1 MCSIPGPQGTE
12 THFDQLGECTAQSA
26 ACSSTAPPP
35 RLLPA
40 HPREVGMASRM
51 PTCIPGSGAPAPDRL
66 TSTPL
71 FAEDVFLLRS
81 RDPQNPLVFGLF
93 TVSR

>member
-1 MCSIPGPQGTE
+1 
-12 THFDQLGECTAQSA
+12 
-26 ACSSTAPPP
+26 
-35 RLLPA
+35 
-40 HPREVGMASRM
+40 MASRM
-51 PTCIPGSGAPAPDRL
+51 PTCSPWTCAPAPQCL

-71 FAEDVFLLRS
+71 FAEDVFLLRT

>member
-1 MCSIPGPQGTE
+1 
-12 THFDQLGECTAQSA
+12 
-26 ACSSTAPPP
+26 
-35 RLLPA
+35 
-40 HPREVGMASRM
+40 MASRM
-51 PTCIPGSGAPAPDRL
+51 PTCIPGSGAPAPNRL

>member
-1 MCSIPGPQGTE
+1 MQLHQGCSLQHGPG
-12 THFDQLGECTAQSA
+12 
-26 ACSSTAPPP
+26 
-35 RLLPA
+35 
-40 HPREVGMASRM
+40 M
-51 PTCIPGSGAPAPDRL
+51 PICILCL

-71 FAEDVFLLRS
+71 FAEDVFLLRT